1 MEPEKHPTQQE
12 NKCYPNMPAFASEHS
27 FGLTKR
33 EYFAALFLQAMLS
46 NSNKEILEIKDPNFY
61 YFLNE
66 DTNLAVIYA
75 DMLIDKLNNSL

>member
-33 EYFAALFLQAMLS
+33 EYFASIILSGLVAEKKGSYLESFDDFTQAA
-46 NSNKEILEIKDPNFY
+46 IKFADVLIKN
-61 YFLNE
+61 LNQ
-66 DTNLAVIYA
+66 
-75 DMLIDKLNNSL
+75 